1 MADDRLISLNAA
13 IDALWHSIECENG
26 GELQSYAEAVVG
38 DAEDVLKALP
48 IVDAVPVRHGR
59 WIYHPDWQADGE
71 CGYECS
77 ECGMGSDVDYPYCM
91 LCGARMDGKD
101 GDNG

>member
-1 MADDRLISLNAA
+1 MGRRLI
-13 IDALWHSIECENG
+13 DADAFDKRIRLAVGSCEE
-26 GELQSYAEAVVG
+26 ELT
-38 DAEDVLKALP
+38 EDFKDGISTILEMMKTAP
-48 IVDAVPVRHGR
+48 TVDAVPVKHGR

-91 LCGARMDGKD
+91 LCGARMEREGR
-101 GDNG
+101 